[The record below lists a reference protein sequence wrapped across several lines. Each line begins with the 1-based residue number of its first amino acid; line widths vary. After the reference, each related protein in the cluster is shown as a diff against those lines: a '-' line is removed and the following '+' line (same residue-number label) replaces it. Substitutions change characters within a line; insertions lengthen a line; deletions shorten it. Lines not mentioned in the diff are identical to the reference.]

1 MAPFRLYYFVIV
13 LGLNL
18 LSYNTFMLIN
28 CCKHFHLSIKSCK
41 HRNKEN
47 LQANKICVFTLLSSI
62 ALKNDKKIAFLKGP
76 GNKSKYRLSFK
87 KFCVWRVAERT
98 KILRIWTAS
107 GAKQKYTELLMGEN
121 QSLQARFFPAKRLSY
136 FLVNIRHHSKAQ
148 TFFSMDR
155 FPA

>member
-1 MAPFRLYYFVIV
+1 MAPFRFYYFVLV

-41 HRNKEN
+41 HRKKEN

-87 KFCVWRVAERT
+87 KFCVWRVAERK

-107 GAKQKYTELLMGEN
+107 GAKQKIY
-121 QSLQARFFPAKRLSY
+121 R
-136 FLVNIRHHSKAQ
+136 
-148 TFFSMDR
+148 TFNGRKSIASSEIFSR
-155 FPA
+155 QKT

>member
-1 MAPFRLYYFVIV
+1 
-13 LGLNL
+13 
-18 LSYNTFMLIN
+18 MLIN

-76 GNKSKYRLSFK
+76 GNKSKYRLSLLKNFAYGGLPRGK
-87 KFCVWRVAERT
+87 KFCGFEQRLVQN
-98 KILRIWTAS
+98 K
-107 GAKQKYTELLMGEN
+107 KYTELLMGEN
-121 QSLQARFFPAKRLSY
+121 QSPQARFFPAKRLSY